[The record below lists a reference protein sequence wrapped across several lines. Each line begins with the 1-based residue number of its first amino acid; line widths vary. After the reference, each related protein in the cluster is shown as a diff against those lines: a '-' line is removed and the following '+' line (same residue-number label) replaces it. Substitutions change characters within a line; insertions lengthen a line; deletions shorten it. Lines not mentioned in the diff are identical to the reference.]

1 MADRKAEL
9 LNQLSILQRKEEEVA
24 NMIMALDT
32 NFRELGYQVDST
44 VDVTKKRLLPQT
56 GIRIKGELSFRGKEK
71 AAEYFDCIDADH
83 DNQLNYEDFRGTS
96 YTAAKYTSCLL
107 FQLLFCSGAGIWRA
121 PCGLRGR
128 SRSSDK
134 VLPTA

>member
-1 MADRKAEL
+1 MSDRKAEL
-9 LNQLSILQRKEEEVA
+9 LSQLSILQRKEEEVA
-24 NMIMALDT
+24 NMIMTLDT

-96 YTAAKYTSCLL
+96 IYRCEVYFWSPLL
-107 FQLLFCSGAGIWRA
+107 TF
-121 PCGLRGR
+121 
-128 SRSSDK
+128 
-134 VLPTA
+134 PTAIL